1 MISVTEIAEKL
12 QISKM
17 RVYRFINNNEIKH
30 SAKDGRTFLY
40 DMTAFQTIKEGLE
53 EESVISVISS
63 DDNIEITEITEN
75 KSEEEPIQIN
85 DHDVIIEIMTTE
97 IEIKNKQIDELTE
110 MNKALNITLQQQQQ
124 LLLYEQQKN
133 TKLLEENIENKKWW
147 QWWK

>member
-17 RVYRFINNNEIKH
+17 MVYRFINNNEIKH

-40 DMTAFQTIKEGLE
+40 DMTAFQTIKEGLKDK
-53 EESVISVISS
+53 SVISP
-63 DDNIEITEITEN
+63 DNNIEITEN
-75 KSEEEPIQIN
+75 KNAEEPLQIN
-85 DHDVIIEIMTTE
+85 DNDVIIEIMKSE

-110 MNKALNITLQQQQQ
+110 MNKALNVTIQQQQQ

-133 TKLLEENIENKKWW
+133 TKLLEENIENKRWW